1 MNLSK
6 ILKNAFLVV
15 IFGIIVTACAT
26 KKSVKTTTESSAT
39 TTTTKA
45 AETQKADPIKKLD
58 ALMQGDVYIGSD
70 TVGELAS
77 GVPDRVFF
85 ATNET
90 ILTTASRETLR
101 KQAAWLRQNA
111 NVTVVVEGHAD
122 ERGTREYNLALG
134 ERRDNAAK
142 DYLMTYG
149 VSSDRI
155 KVLSYGKE
163 RPVDSGSNPL
173 SWSKNRRSVT
183 VKAN

>member
-1 MNLSK
+1 MILNKIFKNTLLILTACLVLS
-6 ILKNAFLVV
+6 
-15 IFGIIVTACAT
+15 ACAT
-26 KKSVKTTTESSAT
+26 KKEILDVKGS
-39 TTTTKA
+39 
-45 AETQKADPIKKLD
+45 
-58 ALMQGDVYIGSD
+58 MQGDVYTGTD
-70 TVGELAS
+70 TVEYLAE

-85 ATNET
+85 ATNES

-101 KQAAWLRQNA
+101 AQAAWMRKNSSI
-111 NVTVVVEGHAD
+111 NVVLEGHAD

-134 ERRDNAAK
+134 ERRANAAK

-149 VSSDRI
+149 ISSDRI
-155 KVLSYGKE
+155 TVLSYGKE

>member
-1 MNLSK
+1 MNLGS
-6 ILKNAFLVV
+6 IFKNTLFVMLACLVLS
-15 IFGIIVTACAT
+15 ACAT
-26 KKSVKTTTESSAT
+26 KKVSTTAG
-39 TTTTKA
+39 
-45 AETQKADPIKKLD
+45 Q
-58 ALMQGDVYIGSD
+58 MQGDVYTGTD
-70 TVGELAS
+70 TVEYLAS

-90 ILTTASRETLR
+90 VLTTASRDTLR
-101 KQAAWLRQNA
+101 KQAAWLRKNSDI
-111 NVTVVVEGHAD
+111 NVVLEGHAD

-134 ERRDNAAK
+134 ERRANSAK

-149 VSSDRI
+149 ISANRI
-155 KVLSYGKE
+155 SVISYGKE

>member
-1 MNLSK
+1 MNLSN
-6 ILKNAFLVV
+6 ILKNTFLVILFSLV
-15 IFGIIVTACAT
+15 VSACAS
-26 KKSVKTTTESSAT
+26 KKTSTTSMDSQIQA
-39 TTTTKA
+39 
-45 AETQKADPIKKLD
+45 
-58 ALMQGDVYIGSD
+58 DVYTGTD
-70 TVGELAS
+70 TVEYLAK

-85 ATNET
+85 ATNES
-90 ILTTASRETLR
+90 ILTTKSRDTLR
-101 KQAAWLRQNA
+101 KQAAWLRENPS
-111 NVTVVVEGHAD
+111 VSVVVEGHAD

-134 ERRDNAAK
+134 ERRANAAK

>member
-6 ILKNAFLVV
+6 ILKNVFLVV
-15 IFGIIVTACAT
+15 IFGLIVTACAT
-26 KKSVKTTTESSAT
+26 KKSVKTTTES

-45 AETQKADPIKKLD
+45 AETQKADPIEKLD

-101 KQAAWLRQNA
+101 KQAAWLRQNSD
-111 NVTVVVEGHAD
+111 VTVVVEGHAD

-134 ERRDNAAK
+134 ERRANAAK

-149 VSSDRI
+149 ISGKRI
-155 KVLSYGKE
+155 STISYGKE
-163 RPVDSGSNPL
+163 KPVNPASSTL
-173 SWSKNRRSVT
+173 AWSQNRRSVT
-183 VKAN
+183 VKVN